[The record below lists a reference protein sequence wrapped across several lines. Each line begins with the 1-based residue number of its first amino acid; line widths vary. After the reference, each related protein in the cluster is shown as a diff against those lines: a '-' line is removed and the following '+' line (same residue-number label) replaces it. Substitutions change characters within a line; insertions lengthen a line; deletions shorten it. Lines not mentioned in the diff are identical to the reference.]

1 VIKLGDIQ
9 EAVSQLLLFIS
20 DHKKEI
26 QEDDYNLYVEV
37 LKRIMR
43 ILEEEEIDEKEEK
56 EESIKE
62 KATKYDKYL
71 EKSGESNL
79 NALLSYQIM
88 DFKEKLAKIEPI
100 EESINI
106 LIEEI
111 NGRKT

>member
-43 ILEEEEIDEKEEK
+43 ILEEE
-56 EESIKE
+56 SIKE

-71 EKSGESNL
+71 EKSSESNL